1 MRDSLFRRVRSS
13 LKFRI
18 AAIIFLL
25 EAVMM
30 TAVLGVT
37 LSYSRNETEKHLAAN
52 EEVMMEL
59 LANLSRV
66 ALLTAEYDDLQPYME
81 EVVRDP
87 RVSTVLLSNRRG
99 RIVVSSEHGAIG
111 KPLPN
116 LENNPAQ
123 RWLSREIVTGGRPIG
138 VLAMRFSHEDLQRI
152 NREVWNLGVSI
163 ALMGMTLIAVVG
175 ILIGHLLTRRLEALS
190 GAAQRLARGDL
201 TVRTGMTGHDEVAIV
216 GQAFDTMAQSVRTN
230 VEALKHATD
239 LLEHRVA
246 DRTRELAEAR
256 DEAVGANRSK
266 SAFLANMSHEI
277 RTPLTAIIGFSETLL
292 DPKQAMP
299 ERVDSIRTII
309 RGGKHLLNIINDILD
324 VSKIEAGRLEI
335 EQIAVNPFEVL
346 DDVQAIVTL
355 LAEEKRLLFEVEHA
369 FPLPTQIVS
378 DPLRLKQI
386 LINLCNNAIKFTNRG
401 SVRIQVSCE
410 PDAQRMTF
418 RVVDTGIG
426 MTPAQIDAVF
436 RPFTQADP
444 STTRE
449 YGGTGLGLY
458 LSRQLAGR
466 LGGEISVES
475 APKVGSCFTLTI
487 RTGTLDGAHFV
498 SQWTRPVPPAE
509 TVVGDLALTGEVLV
523 VEDNIDNQKLVTFLL
538 RRVGATVAIAENGLR
553 AVEMALGHPYD
564 LILMDMQMPVLGGID
579 ATRQLRERGY
589 RAPIVALTAN
599 ALKKEDVGA
608 FLEAGCDDF
617 IAKPIHRDR
626 LYELLGRYLRSP
638 ADRLSG
644 STSPLSSTLLREE
657 PEMLDLFVSFVERLP
672 GTARD
677 IRNAFEQR
685 DFQLLKRRIHTLKGS
700 AGNFGYPDLF
710 RLCQIFEFEL
720 AKENEQGIAGLMDSL
735 DVLVARIQEGMRQH
749 TGTGAFPEDARH
761 HKGTG

>member
-1 MRDSLFRRVRSS
+1 MRDSLLRRVRSS
-13 LKFRI
+13 LKYRI

-30 TAVLGVT
+30 AAVLGVT
-37 LSYSRNETEKHLAAN
+37 LSYSRHETEKHLAAN
-52 EEVMMEL
+52 EQVMMQL
-59 LANLSRV
+59 LADLSRV
-66 ALLTAEYDDLQPYME
+66 ALFTAEYDDLQPYME

-87 RVSTVLLSNRRG
+87 RVSTVLLADRRG
-99 RIVVSSEHGAIG
+99 RVVVSSEHGAIG
-111 KPLPN
+111 KPMPD
-116 LENNPAQ
+116 LESDPAR
-123 RWLSREIVTGGRPIG
+123 RWLSREITSGGRPIG

-163 ALMGMTLIAVVG
+163 ALMGMMLIAVVG

-190 GAAQRLARGDL
+190 GAAQRLAGGDL
-201 TVRTGMTGHDEVAIV
+201 TVRTRLAGQDEVAIV

-256 DEAVGANRSK
+256 DQAVGANRSK

-292 DPKQAMP
+292 DPNQPMT

-346 DDVQAIVTL
+346 DDVQAIVAL
-355 LAEEKRLLFEVEHA
+355 LADEKRLAFEAEYA

-401 SVRIQVSCE
+401 SVHIKMTCMPES
-410 PDAQRMTF
+410 QRLVFEVT
-418 RVVDTGIG
+418 DTGIG
-426 MTPAQIDAVF
+426 MTAAQIDSVF
-436 RPFTQADP
+436 RPFTQADT
-444 STTRE
+444 SITRE
-449 YGGTGLGLY
+449 FGGTGLGLY
-458 LSRQLAGR
+458 LSRQLAER
-466 LGGEISVES
+466 LGGTISVES
-475 APKVGSCFTLTI
+475 EPGSGSRFTLTI
-487 RTGTLDGAHFV
+487 HTGPIDRDRLV
-498 SQWTRPVPPAE
+498 SQWVRSAPPAE
-509 TVVGDLALTGEVLV
+509 TIVGDIALAGDVLV
-523 VEDNIDNQKLVTFLL
+523 VEDNTDNQKLVTFLL
-538 RRVGATVAIAENGLR
+538 RRVGATVAIADNGLE
-553 AVEMALGHPYD
+553 AVEMALARNRPYD

-579 ATRQLRERGY
+579 ATRLLREREY

-599 ALKKEDVGA
+599 ALKKEDIGA

-617 IAKPIHRDR
+617 IAKPIHRER
-626 LYELLGRYLRSP
+626 LYELLTRYLRSP
-638 ADRLSG
+638 DGGSSG
-644 STSPLSSTLLREE
+644 ASDPLSSTLLREE
-657 PEMLDLFVSFVERLP
+657 PELKDLFIAFVDRLP
-672 GTARD
+672 AVVGE
-677 IRNAFEQR
+677 IREAFAQR
-685 DFQLLKRRIHTLKGS
+685 DFRLLKNRIHTLKGS

-710 RLCQIFEFEL
+710 RLCQILEFEL
-720 AKENEQGIAGLMDSL
+720 AKENESGIAALLSNVDK
-735 DVLVARIQEGMRQH
+735 LVARIELGMRQH
-749 TGTGAFPEDARH
+749 LHTVPGGSATG
-761 HKGTG
+761 

>member
-1 MRDSLFRRVRSS
+1 MHDTLFKRVRAS

-30 TAVLGVT
+30 AAVLGVT

-52 EEVMMEL
+52 EQVMMQL
-59 LANLSRV
+59 LADLSRV
-66 ALLTAEYDDLQPYME
+66 ALFTAEYDDLQPYME

-87 RVSTVLLSNRRG
+87 HVSTVLLADRRG
-99 RIVVSSEHGAIG
+99 RVVVSSEHSTIG
-111 KPLPN
+111 KPLPD

-123 RWLSREIVTGGRPIG
+123 RWLTREIVSGGRAIG

-152 NREVWNLGVSI
+152 NREVLNLGVSI

-190 GAAQRLARGDL
+190 GAAQRLASGDL
-201 TVRTGMTGHDEVAIV
+201 TVRTGLTGRDEVAIV
-216 GQAFDTMAQSVRTN
+216 GQAFDTMALSVRTN

-239 LLEHRVA
+239 LLEHRV
-246 DRTRELAEAR
+246 DERTRELAEAR

-292 DPKQAMP
+292 DPKQAML

-346 DDVQAIVTL
+346 DDVRAIVAL
-355 LAEEKRLLFEVEHA
+355 LAEEKQLLFEVDHV

-401 SVRIQVSCE
+401 SVRIKVSCD
-410 PDAQRMTF
+410 PDAQQMTF
-418 RVVDTGIG
+418 QVVDTGIG
-426 MTPAQIDAVF
+426 MTAAQIEAVF

-458 LSRQLAGR
+458 LSRQLAER

-475 APKVGSCFTLTI
+475 TPEVGSRFTLTV
-487 RTGTLDGAHFV
+487 RTGPLDPSQFV
-498 SQWTRPVPPAE
+498 SQWSRPVASAE
-509 TVVGDLALTGEVLV
+509 ALVGEVTLSGEVLV
-523 VEDNIDNQKLVTFLL
+523 VEDNIDNQKLVSFLL
-538 RRVGATVAIAENGLR
+538 RRVGATVAIAENGLQ
-553 AVEMALGHPYD
+553 AVEMALAHPFD
-564 LILMDMQMPVLGGID
+564 LVLMDMQMPVLGGID

-589 RAPIVALTAN
+589 LAPIVALTAN
-599 ALKKEDVGA
+599 AMKREDVNA

-617 IAKPIHRDR
+617 IAKPIHRAR
-626 LYELLGRYLRSP
+626 LYELLARYLHS
-638 ADRLSG
+638 
-644 STSPLSSTLLREE
+644 STSRELDATIPLVSALLEEE
-657 PEMLDLFVSFVERLP
+657 PDMLDLFVAFAERLP
-672 GTARD
+672 AVARD
-677 IRNAFEQR
+677 IRGVFEQG
-685 DFQLLKRRIHTLKGS
+685 DGQLLKRRVHTLKGS

-710 RLCQIFEFEL
+710 RLCQVLEFEL
-720 AKENEQGIAGLMDSL
+720 AKDNEQGIGVLLDKL
-735 DVLVARIQEGMRQH
+735 DVLVARIQVGMRRHAGGIPGDGRQQ
-749 TGTGAFPEDARH
+749 GGA
-761 HKGTG
+761 G

>member
-1 MRDSLFRRVRSS
+1 MRDSLFRRIRSS

-30 TAVLGVT
+30 AAVLGVT
-37 LSYSRNETEKHLAAN
+37 LGYSRNETEKHLAAN
-52 EEVMMEL
+52 EQVMMEL

-87 RVSTVLLSNRRG
+87 RVSTVLLANRRG

-111 KPLPN
+111 KPLPD
-116 LENNPAQ
+116 LENDPAR
-123 RWLSREIVTGGRPIG
+123 RWLSREIVSGGRPIG

-175 ILIGHLLTRRLEALS
+175 VVIGHLLTRRLGALS

-256 DEAVGANRSK
+256 DEAIGANRSK

-277 RTPLTAIIGFSETLL
+277 RTPLAAIIGFSETLL
-292 DPKQAMP
+292 DPKQAMR

-346 DDVQAIVTL
+346 DDVQDIVVL
-355 LAEEKRLLFEVEHA
+355 LAEEKRLRFDVEHA

-386 LINLCNNAIKFTNRG
+386 LINLCNNAIKFTHRG
-401 SVRIQVSCE
+401 SVQIQVSCE
-410 PDAQRMTF
+410 PAAQRMTF

-436 RPFTQADP
+436 RPFTQADA

-458 LSRQLAGR
+458 LSRQLAER

-487 RTGTLDGAHFV
+487 RTGPLDGAHFV

-509 TVVGDLALTGEVLV
+509 TVVDEIALTGEVLV

-553 AVEMALGHPYD
+553 AVEMALAHPYD

-579 ATRQLRERGY
+579 ATRQLRARGY

-608 FLEAGCDDF
+608 LLEAGCDDF

-626 LYELLGRYLRSP
+626 LYELLARHLRSP
-638 ADRLSG
+638 ANRGVDTTL
-644 STSPLSSTLLREE
+644 PLVSALLAEE
-657 PEMLDLFVSFVERLP
+657 PEMLDLFVAFAGSLP

-677 IRNAFEQR
+677 IRDAFEQR
-685 DFQLLKRRIHTLKGS
+685 DAQLLKRRIHTLKGS

-710 RLCQIFEFEL
+710 RLCQILEFEL
-720 AKENEQGIAGLMDSL
+720 AKENEQGIAGMMDNL
-735 DVLVARIQEGMRQH
+735 DRLVTRIQAGMREH
-749 TGTGAFPEDARH
+749 AGAFPEDGQQQNR
-761 HKGTG
+761 TG